1 MKRIGSS
8 QGEAEIMDEEEA
20 GVGAE
25 AVEEEEATR
34 IKAAITFLVNITRMD
49 MLADLL
55 LCEWVLVQ

>member
-1 MKRIGSS
+1 
-8 QGEAEIMDEEEA
+8 MDEEEA

-34 IKAAITFLVNITRMD
+34 IKAVITFLVNITRMD